1 MELAGH
7 GQHGGGAHPAS
18 LPMKD
23 GCLRAD
29 LSR

>member
-7 GQHGGGAHPAS
+7 GQHGGGAHPAF